1 MSGEYRQA
9 KAKRLTSR
17 ITGEIIRAIALHAMW
32 VGGADRSDVNRALRG
47 EIWFSLLRGT
57 LHVELL
63 MTLCRLHEH
72 GREENATIPVVC
84 SLMAGPSMDN
94 LLADSS
100 AADEAIRRYA
110 GLQRS
115 GLVRRLRVIRDRV
128 IAHNDMRKTERTA
141 AYGDETMLLEE
152 SAGIVDRLH
161 IALMG
166 SEPQFARYRETWRL
180 AAESYWNRVVS
191 GGEARCTNEGK
202 AGKRR
207 ARKPAGPFVQ
217 NR

>member
-1 MSGEYRQA
+1 MSAEQQLA
-9 KAKRLTSR
+9 KAKRFTAR
-17 ITGEIIRAIALHAMW
+17 VHDEIIRAIGLHALWMGCTDGST
-32 VGGADRSDVNRALRG
+32 VTRALRG
-47 EIWFSLLRGT
+47 QIWFSLLRGT

-84 SLMAGPSMDN
+84 SLIAGPNMDI

-100 AADEAIRRYA
+100 AAHEAIRLYA

-128 IAHNDMRKTERTA
+128 IAHNDMRRTERTA
-141 AYGDETMLLEE
+141 AYGDETMLLEQ
-152 SAGIVDRLH
+152 SAGIADRIH
-161 IALMG
+161 VALMG
-166 SEPQFARYRETWRL
+166 SESQFALYRETWRH

-191 GGEARCTNEGK
+191 GGEARWGEGK
-202 AGKRR
+202 VGKRLVPKL
-207 ARKPAGPFVQ
+207 AEPFVQ